1 MGSAELH
8 LRVKES
14 ERIYSDMSV
23 YGRTARETKETLLS
37 HEDTDSTDENY
48 ESIIAATATGARRK
62 RFTRKPKLS
71 VFTAEK
77 KPPLPEKNIPLRR
90 MQTATD
96 ADIHEYYA
104 TPKKIDSLISSGYN
118 EDDEEFEDVCHP
130 DDVVHDL

>member
-1 MGSAELH
+1 M
-8 LRVKES
+8 KES

-23 YGRTARETKETLLS
+23 YGRTAQAQETLLS

-48 ESIIAATATGARRK
+48 ESIIAAATGARRK

-104 TPKKIDSLISSGYN
+104 TPKKIDSLLTSGYN

>member
-1 MGSAELH
+1 M
-8 LRVKES
+8 KES

-96 ADIHEYYA
+96 ADIHQYYA

>member
-1 MGSAELH
+1 M
-8 LRVKES
+8 KES

-23 YGRTARETKETLLS
+23 YGRTARETLLS

-48 ESIIAATATGARRK
+48 ESIIAATAMGTRRK

-90 MQTATD
+90 MLTATD

>member
-1 MGSAELH
+1 M
-8 LRVKES
+8 KES

-23 YGRTARETKETLLS
+23 YGRTAQAQETLLS

-71 VFTAEK
+71 VFTEK

>member
-1 MGSAELH
+1 M
-8 LRVKES
+8 KES

-23 YGRTARETKETLLS
+23 YGRTARETLLS

-77 KPPLPEKNIPLRR
+77 KPPLPEKNILLRR
-90 MQTATD
+90 MQTVSD
-96 ADIHEYYA
+96 ADIHDYYA

-130 DDVVHDL
+130 DDVVQDL

>member
-1 MGSAELH
+1 M
-8 LRVKES
+8 KES

-23 YGRTARETKETLLS
+23 YGRTAQAQETLLS

>member
-1 MGSAELH
+1 M
-8 LRVKES
+8 KES
-14 ERIYSDMSV
+14 DRIYSDMSV
-23 YGRTARETKETLLS
+23 YGRTAQAQETLLS

-48 ESIIAATATGARRK
+48 ESIIAATAATGARRK

-104 TPKKIDSLISSGYN
+104 TPKKIDFLISSGYN